1 VQLEAG
7 TALQVWEV
15 SNLSAIWTKYI
26 AKLHHH
32 HDIEEKI
39 AFPMVTK

>member
-1 VQLEAG
+1 MVNNLS
-7 TALQVWEV
+7 QVW
-15 SNLSAIWTKYI
+15 TKFI

-39 AFPMVTK
+39 AFPGVTK